1 MLSEK
6 SKTLIISKRLIIY
19 EASLLYP
26 TAQKNF
32 DVKSVSLLQLAV
44 CRKDLTRQPGN
55 CFPYKG
61 LLSRLVLPLYLGG

>member
-1 MLSEK
+1 MK
-6 SKTLIISKRLIIY
+6 PVFYTQ
-19 EASLLYP
+19 

-32 DVKSVSLLQLAV
+32 DVKSISLLQLAV
-44 CRKDLTRQPGN
+44 CRKDLTRQPGD